1 MPVRLLQPVHVSGLF
16 DRKERRVTTP
26 STGASPEQLPS
37 SLHKPRYRRPHT
49 GWTAILLAG
58 QRPGGDPLAAHFGLA
73 SKALI
78 PVAGVSMLRRVAD
91 TLLETPEIRR
101 VVILAQDP
109 EALLVGD
116 AAPLRA
122 RPRVVLARSGPGIAT
137 SIAEVAGSA
146 DAPWPV
152 LITTADHVLLTSAM
166 ISEFLGGATACDVAI
181 GFGERRTVE
190 RGYPETR
197 RTWLRFSDGQ
207 YSGANLFALR
217 NAKVGAALA
226 LWAGIEQ
233 HRKKGW
239 KLVSRF
245 GPRLLVRALTRS
257 ISLEAGLER
266 AGARLSIAARPVV
279 LSAAEAAIDVDKL
292 DDLTLAEAILS
303 GARPA
308 QPGSRMVSRLAS

>member
-1 MPVRLLQPVHVSGLF
+1 M
-16 DRKERRVTTP
+16 TTT
-26 STGASPEQLPS
+26 STGPLPDRPAFQLDR
-37 SLHKPRYRRPHT
+37 PRYRRPPA

-58 QRPGGDPLAAHFGLA
+58 QRPGGDPLAAHFGLP

-78 PVAGVSMLRRVAD
+78 PVAGTSMLRRVAD
-91 TLLETPEIRR
+91 TLLDAPEIRR

-116 AAPLRA
+116 CAPLRA
-122 RPRVVLARSGPGIAT
+122 RPRLVLARSGPGIAT
-137 SIAEVAGSA
+137 SIADVAGSA

-152 LITTADHVLLTSAM
+152 LITTADHVLLTGAM
-166 ISEFLGGATACDVAI
+166 LSEFLAGATDCDVAI
-181 GFGERRTVE
+181 GFGERAIVE
-190 RGYPETR
+190 QSYPATR

-207 YSGANLFALR
+207 FSGANLFALR

-245 GPRLLVRALTRS
+245 GPRLLLRALTRS
-257 ISLEAGLER
+257 ISLDSGLRR
-266 AGARLSIAARPVV
+266 AGDKISIAARPVV
-279 LSAAEAAIDVDKL
+279 LSAPEAAIDVDKL

-303 GARPA
+303 GARPGDHGPSPA
-308 QPGSRMVSRLAS
+308 ASRLAS